1 MLPLAERLKRNHL
14 FTKAYSAKKS
24 VVTPFFTLY
33 VLPRISKTPLNTTDK
48 ASKQIQL
55 NSGNSNKTMPFVG
68 FVVSKKVS
76 KSACL
81 RNRMKRR
88 TRESYRLLRTQSLN
102 QWYVM
107 ILVIKENVL
116 NASWNDLCRTMETAF
131 DEAERKYGR
140 KLGQIV
146 ND

>member
-14 FTKAYSAKKS
+14 FTKAYGAKKS

-33 VLPRISKTPLNTTDK
+33 VLPRISNK
-48 ASKQIQL
+48 A
-55 NSGNSNKTMPFVG
+55 MPFAG

-88 TRESYRLLRTQSLN
+88 VRESYRLLRTQSLN

-131 DEAERKYGR
+131 NEADHKYGR
-140 KLGQIV
+140 KLGQIA